1 MSFLKSTKQKAAPR
15 RPFRIHL
22 IVCFRRPP
30 TPSAFCASRGDPL
43 HRGRWRTV
51 GERREWDRVKGYRDP
66 KRAGGHGGL
75 EATVPNGKRKPFC
88 AVPDARRAEVKSKS
102 FR

>member
-1 MSFLKSTKQKAAPR
+1 
-15 RPFRIHL
+15 
-22 IVCFRRPP
+22 
-30 TPSAFCASRGDPL
+30 
-43 HRGRWRTV
+43 V